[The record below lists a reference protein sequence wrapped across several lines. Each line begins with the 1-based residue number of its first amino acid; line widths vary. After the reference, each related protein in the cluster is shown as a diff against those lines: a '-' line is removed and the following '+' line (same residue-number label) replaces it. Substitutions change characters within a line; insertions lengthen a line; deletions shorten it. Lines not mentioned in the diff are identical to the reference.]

1 MLTAEREKFFAL
13 LGDADEPGATR
24 FVLGLFDNGV
34 PPEHLLLDLVA
45 PVQVKVGE
53 YWATNRW
60 SVAKEHAAT
69 HISECVVAA
78 LSTRTPVPPTRG
90 HVVVSCMDGEW
101 HALAA
106 RLVAEVLRLRGW
118 RTTFLGASVPA
129 AHLVSYLHQEGPD
142 AVALSCALPVRLP
155 HAHRMVETCQR
166 TGVPVL
172 VGGRGFGPDGRW
184 ARVLGAAGWAP
195 GAREAADLLERR
207 WPPPDLPHP
216 ELDHLVDD
224 EYPTLVKR
232 REELVDL
239 ALAALR
245 REFPAMARYEERRL
259 EATVED
265 LCHLADFLSAAVY
278 VQDSVLFTDFL
289 SWMCTVLAARHVPP
303 TSLTIPLRTYWE
315 ALYDFPRA
323 RGHLEAGLRLVET
336 GRAGLS

>member
-1 MLTAEREKFFAL
+1 MLTAERDKLFAL
-13 LGDADEPGATR
+13 LGNADERGATA
-24 FVLGLFDNGV
+24 FVLDLFEDGT
-34 PPEHLLLDLVA
+34 PPEDLLLDLVA
-45 PVQVKVGE
+45 PVQVKVGDF
-53 YWATNRW
+53 WATNRW
-60 SVAKEHAAT
+60 SVAQEHAAT
-69 HISECVVAA
+69 HISERVVAA
-78 LSTRTPVPPTRG
+78 LSARTPVSPTRG

-172 VGGRGFGPDGRW
+172 VGGSGFGPGGRW

-195 GAREAADLLERR
+195 GAREAAELLERR
-207 WPPPDLPHP
+207 WPPEEPPRAQ
-216 ELDHLVDD
+216 LDHLVDD

-232 REELVDL
+232 REELIEI

-245 REFPAMARYEERRL
+245 EEFPAMANYAERQV
-259 EATVED
+259 EATIED
-265 LCHLADFLSAAVY
+265 LGHLADFLAAAVY
-278 VQDSVLFTDFL
+278 VQDSLLFTDFL
-289 SWMCTVLAARHVPP
+289 AWMTAILDARHMPP
-303 TSLTIPLRTYWE
+303 TSLIVPMRAYWQ

-323 RGHLEAGLRLVET
+323 RGHLEAGLSL
-336 GRAGLS
+336 AQS